1 MGLILQ
7 TPRGLELIVALFAAL
22 WAGLV
27 AWKSIDYIV
36 VMRRQRA
43 EREAGTPPDGES

>member
-7 TPRGLELIVALFAAL
+7 TRAIEATVALLAAV
-22 WAGLV
+22 WCGIV
-27 AWKSIDYIV
+27 AWKSIDYIL

-43 EREAGTPPDGES
+43 ERDAGSPLDDEP

>member
-7 TPRGLELIVALFAAL
+7 VDGLQATAAL
-22 WAGLV
+22 LAAIWCGV
-27 AWKSIDYIV
+27 VVWKSIDYIV

-43 EREAGTPPDGES
+43 EREAGSTPDGEP